1 MEGFQFTRLPAKK
14 SRPSVEPIPEV
25 PNSPPEKHPRQ
36 ASPKRGRPSKRQ
48 TREHAKPASA
58 EPETQPQTESA
69 EYIQRPARQR
79 DQPDAAVPAEK
90 KRRKGR
96 LSKSKAEERNG
107 FVSPEPADFGTAR
120 ITLPMADT
128 PVIQRNKE
136 MRTAA
141 KSEKGNR
148 RSSLGR
154 RGRRASSLIDSG
166 ASNGEHCCP
175 DLDLNPDTG
184 DANVLPALPHKEVNT
199 ADFYKHIAS
208 DLPEPRRMRQLLIWC
223 AARAMGEKRSGS
235 RSEDQSARLAG
246 MQEMVPSSE
255 LKGETNCSS
264 TRDSRGIAQGL

>member
-1 MEGFQFTRLPAKK
+1 MSLYTEFDEDVEGFQFTRLPAKK
-14 SRPSVEPIPEV
+14 SRSSVEPLPEV
-25 PNSPPEKHPRQ
+25 PNPPPEMQPQQTTPR
-36 ASPKRGRPSKRQ
+36 RGRPSKRQ
-48 TREHAKPASA
+48 TQEHVSA
-58 EPETQPQTESA
+58 EPEPQLQTSA

-79 DQPDAAVPAEK
+79 DQPDAVPAEK
-90 KRRKGR
+90 KSKKGR
-96 LSKSKAEERNG
+96 PSKSKTKERNG
-107 FVSPEPADFGTAR
+107 FVSPEPADPGTAK

-128 PVIQRNKE
+128 PVIQRNKD

-166 ASNGEHCCP
+166 TSNGEHSCL
-175 DLDLNPDTG
+175 DLDLDLDLDTG
-184 DANVLPALPHKEVNT
+184 YTNALSALPHKEVST

-223 AARAMGEKRSGS
+223 ATRAMGEKPSGS

-246 MQEMVPSSE
+246 M
-255 LKGETNCSS
+255 
-264 TRDSRGIAQGL
+264 